1 MRRVFGILVCF
12 MLLFSGVSVGFAQSE
27 KAQSEKKEVE
37 TGPKLAEQASSAIV
51 IEQDTGKV
59 LFEKN
64 PNEKLPPASM
74 TKIMTMLLIME
85 QVEKGKLKLEDKVR
99 ASEHAASMGGSQIFL
114 EPGEEMT
121 VNEMLKGIAIASGN
135 DASVAVAE
143 HIAGSEEGFV
153 SMMNKKAKDLGLK
166 NTHFQNPTGLP
177 AKEHY
182 STAYDMSIMAKELMK
197 YPLIRKYT
205 GKYEDYLRENTE
217 KKFWLVNT
225 NKLVRFYPGVDGVK
239 TGFTTEAKYCLTA
252 SAEKNGMRV
261 ISVVMGAPTSK
272 ERNNQVTKL
281 LDYAFGQY
289 TTKKL
294 YKRGEKIQT
303 VKVGKGKKEKVDL
316 VASDNVS
323 LLMKKGENMDKV
335 KQEVI
340 AEKKVKAPIKKGDA
354 LGTLV
359 IKKDKN
365 VLLKQ
370 TIVAKEDIAAAS
382 WWELFKRS
390 LGTFSTS
397 K

>member
-1 MRRVFGILVCF
+1 MKRVFGILVCF
-12 MLLFSGVSVGFAQSE
+12 MLLLSGTSVSFAQSE
-27 KAQSEKKEVE
+27 KTKQEKTEE
-37 TGPKLAEQASSAIV
+37 TATKLAEQASSAIV

-59 LFEKN
+59 LFDKN

-85 QVEKGKLKLEDKVR
+85 QVEKGKLKLNDKVR

-153 SMMNKKAKDLGLK
+153 NMMNKKAKDLGLK

-177 AKEHY
+177 AKDHY
-182 STAYDMSIMAKELMK
+182 STANDMAIMARELMK

-205 GKYEDYLRENTE
+205 GKYEDYLREDTD

-252 SAEKNGMRV
+252 SAEKMACVLFQLLWEHLHLKNG
-261 ISVVMGAPTSK
+261 T
-272 ERNNQVTKL
+272 
-281 LDYAFGQY
+281 
-289 TTKKL
+289 
-294 YKRGEKIQT
+294 
-303 VKVGKGKKEKVDL
+303 
-316 VASDNVS
+316 
-323 LLMKKGENMDKV
+323 
-335 KQEVI
+335 
-340 AEKKVKAPIKKGDA
+340 IK
-354 LGTLV
+354 
-359 IKKDKN
+359 
-365 VLLKQ
+365 
-370 TIVAKEDIAAAS
+370 
-382 WWELFKRS
+382 
-390 LGTFSTS
+390 
-397 K
+397 